1 MANKVIVC
9 GMDTSTLPKVS
20 NTENITLLKEVRNN
34 VPGAKQEFIYN
45 NMRLVL
51 SIVQRF
57 KINQS
62 MIDDV
67 FQVGVLGLIKAMN
80 GFNTNINVQFSTYAV
95 PMIIGEIKR
104 YLRERTGIRV
114 TRSLRDIAYHSMQA
128 KEQLLK
134 EGVEA
139 TNEAIAKRLGIDVTR
154 VNNAMNAISDPVSI
168 FDTIYESKDGSISL
182 IEQLEDKQSY
192 EENWIENALL
202 QKGIKNLSKKEKE
215 ILMLRYYVGKTQIEI
230 SQDIGISQAQVSRLE
245 KTALES
251 LREMFSLD

>member
-9 GMDTSTLPKVS
+9 GMDTSTLPKVTNS
-20 NTENITLLKEVRNN
+20 ENIALLKEVRNKI
-34 VPGAKQEFIYN
+34 PGAKQEFIYN

-67 FQVGVLGLIKAMN
+67 FQVGILGLIKAMN

-104 YLRERTGIRV
+104 YLRERTSIRV
-114 TRSLRDIAYHSMQA
+114 TRSLRDIAYHSLQT

-134 EGVEA
+134 EGVEP
-139 TNEAIAKRLGIDVTR
+139 TNEEIAKKLGIDVSL
-154 VNNAMNAISDPVSI
+154 VDDAMNAISDPVSL
-168 FDTIYESKDGSISL
+168 FDTIYESKDGTISL

-192 EENWIENALL
+192 EENWIESTLL
-202 QKGIKNLSKKEKE
+202 QKGINNLSKKERD
-215 ILMLRYYVGKTQIEI
+215 ILILRYYVGKTQIEI

-251 LREMFSLD
+251 LRELF